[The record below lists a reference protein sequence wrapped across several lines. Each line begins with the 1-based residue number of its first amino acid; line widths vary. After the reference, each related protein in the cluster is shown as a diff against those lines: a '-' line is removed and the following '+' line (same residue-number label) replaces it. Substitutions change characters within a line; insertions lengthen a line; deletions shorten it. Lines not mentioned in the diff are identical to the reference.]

1 MSMLRGGAQVL
12 ASVSEYPYT
21 RKSWRKE
28 GMELLLDP
36 AFFQM
41 DHESLRYIYFMRG
54 LKEKIVFKGIVSVKS
69 SDPSCKAD
77 NA

>member
-1 MSMLRGGAQVL
+1 
-12 ASVSEYPYT
+12 
-21 RKSWRKE
+21 
-28 GMELLLDP
+28 MELLLDP